1 MAYIGQ
7 GIKQGTFK
15 VLDTSGNTYNGSN
28 ATFSLGTQVGSAAQ
42 LLVSHDGVIQLP
54 GTDYTLASG
63 GASITFSTAPASGAS
78 IFIIEISGAV
88 GGTVTPSDTS
98 VTADKL
104 NTALLTGHT
113 DIGAAIADADLFL
126 IDDGAGGTLRKTAA
140 SRIKTY
146 AGFSVSDITGAT
158 ELAEAPADTDE
169 FIISDAGTLK
179 RIDYSYIKG
188 EVNTPAFLA
197 NRSSGAGI
205 SSGSTTIVQPD
216 NEVFDT
222 DSAYNPSDGKFT
234 VPSGKA
240 GKYFI
245 AAGVYFGSMTDGATI
260 SCEIYINNSAKA
272 LNRKQLGADGNVSIQ
287 CVGFFDLSASD
298 YVTFKVDQNT
308 GGSKNTSGDHLT
320 FLSGFRVA

>member
-28 ATFSLGTQVGSAAQ
+28 TTFSLGTQVGSAAQ
-42 LLVSHDGVIQLP
+42 LIVSHDGVIQLP

-78 IFIIEISGAV
+78 IFIVEISGAV
-88 GGTVTPSDTS
+88 GGTVTPSDAS
-98 VTADKL
+98 VTTDKL
-104 NTALLTGHT
+104 GADAVTEAKIADDAVESEHLNNNIISGQTAL
-113 DIGAAIADADLFL
+113 
-126 IDDGAGGTLRKTAA
+126 
-140 SRIKTY
+140 
-146 AGFSVSDITGAT
+146 GAT
-158 ELAEAPADTDE
+158 PADTDE
-169 FIISDAGTLK
+169 FLVSDAGTIK
-179 RIDYSYIKG
+179 RVDYSYIKG

-197 NRSSGAGI
+197 NRSSGAGV
-205 SSGSTTIVQPD
+205 SSGSTTLIQPD

-222 DSAYNPSDGKFT
+222 DSAYNTSDGKFT

-260 SCEIYINNSAKA
+260 SCEIYVNNSAKA